1 MLIGEAARQLN
12 ISVETL
18 RYYDRIGLVSPP
30 RHGRVRRYRA
40 EDLNRIRTILQMK
53 QLMFSLAE
61 IRTILAIDRQV
72 DQDLAAGRPAA
83 GAILALRE
91 QVSAQL
97 DKVEDLEKSLRA
109 VKAELGALLAKI
121 DRALGGGPGMNF
133 DTAPL
138 YHTEEILGEALARHR
153 DQVTIATKVGAYPG
167 AERLSREHITASCH
181 ASLRRLG
188 TDCLDLYLVHY
199 DDDATAVDEVLETLE
214 KLQDQGKIRAYGLGH
229 LPASRTAAYLEQ
241 GNPRLVMAE
250 MHCAMPGQYQKLR
263 SLQQKYS
270 FGIIAFSVTGRGLLA
285 GEASQPAD
293 AGLRSID
300 PLFRRNKL
308 ASGLRIAAKLQEM
321 ARDSGATP
329 AQIAIAWVL
338 AQPGVAGALTGPAD
352 RRHLEENCAALHLKL
367 DPALEKELN
376 ALVYREAEAFRQQIT
391 REIASILASPARGP
405 DLVYCLEHGVEMEL
419 FPRDE
424 GARLLTEI
432 LRGHNLARCQ
442 RQLQSLLHSAKSPK

>member
-1 MLIGEAARQLN
+1 MN
-12 ISVETL
+12 S
-18 RYYDRIGLVSPP
+18 
-30 RHGRVRRYRA
+30 
-40 EDLNRIRTILQMK
+40 
-53 QLMFSLAE
+53 
-61 IRTILAIDRQV
+61 
-72 DQDLAAGRPAA
+72 
-83 GAILALRE
+83 
-91 QVSAQL
+91 
-97 DKVEDLEKSLRA
+97 
-109 VKAELGALLAKI
+109 ALLKS
-121 DRALGGGPGMNF
+121 RLGYGCYALGGAYGKKLSRAEAVQLIRLAYDLGIRYF

-241 GNPRLVMAE
+241 GNPRLVMTE

-367 DPALEKELN
+367 DPALEKELT